1 MKLNFKNFLDDS
13 WGFIRDTKRLI
24 DEYGWYKGDYFRKWI
39 GQIIKRKTGNSES
52 TFADVQT
59 MKKRKGFRDNVME
72 PFS

>member
-39 GQIIKRKTGNSES
+39 GQIIKRKTGNSEL
-52 TFADVQT
+52 TFPDVQA

>member
-24 DEYGWYKGDYFRKWI
+24 DEYGWYKGDCFRKWI

-52 TFADVQT
+52 TFADVQA
-59 MKKRKGFRDNVME
+59 MKKRKGFRDNVMK